1 MKKIHISLALLV
13 LIALF
18 SSSLSAQQTK
28 EDKKELKEQK
38 KADKKLA
45 KDQKLADGKALLT
58 PFLVPAYTPEMG
70 LTIAVG
76 GLVSFK
82 TKPANQLLN
91 RSNIPLTAGAGVT
104 GAIFAYAR
112 PTVYFASNKL
122 RWYSDLW
129 YKDMPDNYWGIGTYN
144 AINVPKSDTTTAYNR
159 TWFMFK
165 NILVYEVYENLF
177 AGLIIDYNYTQGSEP
192 SAGVASDP
200 NYIEYNDKPMNSGVG
215 LVVQYDTRDIPTNAW
230 DGVFVGVEATSYTPS
245 LGGDNNYN
253 LLTIDYRQYKNVGRK
268 GQTMA
273 WQFKTRLADGE
284 VPYGE
289 MGQLGNPFDLRG
301 YTWGRFRDEK
311 LFFLMVEYRHM
322 FMKAGSST
330 ELSKHGMV
338 GWVASGTVAP
348 KPGEAENF
356 LPNFGVGYRL
366 ELQPRM
372 NIRVDF
378 GIGRETMGIYMNFNE
393 AF

>member
-1 MKKIHISLALLV
+1 MKRIHFGLGVLLMIS
-13 LIALF
+13 LF
-18 SSSLSAQQTK
+18 SSSLLAQQS
-28 EDKKELKEQK
+28 EEEKKAAKEQK
-38 KADKKLA
+38 KAVKLEKKQ
-45 KDQKLADGKALLT
+45 QKIVDGKTLIT
-58 PFLVPAYTPEMG
+58 PFIAPAYTPEMG
-70 LTIAVG
+70 ITIAAG

-82 TKPANQLLN
+82 TQPTNQELK
-91 RSNIPLTAGAGVT
+91 RSNIPFAVGAGIT
-104 GAIFAYAR
+104 GAVFAYAR

-144 AINVPKSDTTTAYNR
+144 AINVPKSDTTTEYMR
-159 TWFMFK
+159 TWFLFK
-165 NILVYEVYENLF
+165 NTFVYEVYTDLF
-177 AGLIIDYNYTQGSEP
+177 VGLMVDYNYTKGSEP
-192 SAGVASDP
+192 SAGVANDP
-200 NYIEYNDKPMNSGVG
+200 NYMEYNDKPTNSGIG
-215 LVVQYDTRDIPTNAW
+215 LVVQYDSRDMPTNAW
-230 DGVFVGVEATSYTPS
+230 DGVYVSVEATKYTPS

-322 FMKAGSST
+322 FLKAGSST

-348 KPGEAENF
+348 KPGEAEHF
-356 LPNFGVGYRL
+356 LPNLGIGYRL
-366 ELQPRM
+366 EIQPRM
-372 NIRVDF
+372 NVRIDF
-378 GIGRETMGIYMNFNE
+378 GIGRETAGIYINFNE